1 MIAATQLL
9 HLLQFASPALPVGAY
24 SYSQGLEAAI
34 EQGEVR
40 DAASAR
46 EWIASQLH
54 EVVALWDAPL
64 CWRLMQA
71 YASRDAQ
78 RVYEL
83 AERAVAARDTSEF
96 RAESVQMGYSLR
108 KLIEELGI
116 ADEGALALLQ
126 AQAEI
131 PLPAAYACAVAALGI
146 PHEEALLA
154 MLFAWAENQVLVC
167 VKSIPL
173 GQVAGQKILLALRPA
188 LEAAAEQARALPDE
202 ELSNWSPGLSL
213 LSMQHEVQHGRIY
226 RS

>member
-1 MIAATQLL
+1 MIAAAQLL

-40 DAASAR
+40 DAASAGA
-46 EWIASQLH
+46 WIAAQLAD
-54 EVVALWDAPL
+54 VVAAWDAPL
-64 CWRLMQA
+64 CWRQMQA
-71 YASRDAQ
+71 YTRRDAQ
-78 RVYEL
+78 QVQEL
-83 AERAVAARDTSEF
+83 SERAVAARDTSEF
-96 RAESVQMGYSLR
+96 RAESLQMGYSLR

-116 ADEGALALLQ
+116 ADEGVLALAQ
-126 AQAEI
+126 SGDGM

-173 GQVAGQKILLALRPA
+173 GQVAGQKILLALGPA
-188 LEAAAEQARALPDE
+188 LQAAALQARTLADE
-202 ELSNWSPGLSL
+202 DLSNWSPGLSL